1 MDDQVVQELENHLL
15 NLSSG
20 IGQEVFAVDHQSL
33 EN

>member
-1 MDDQVVQELENHLL
+1 MDDQVVGELKNHLL

-20 IGQEVFAVDHQSL
+20 IGQEGFAIDHQSL